1 MYTDASTSTGAGAWF
16 TDEAGNKRE
25 CFIRWSPDEI
35 AAIQKSKSEG
45 GISINE
51 LEFIAVMY
59 AIIYWGS
66 DLHGKVIQ
74 VKCDNTTAISWIM
87 KSRGSNRS
95 PIAEYLVQIFVLYCL
110 MTDIVVVAD
119 HIPGAINDY
128 ADYLSRDLS
137 LQEDQEIEDISK
149 DETILKEQKRKT
161 ILRETLKNSMIQ
173 LHSTP
178 LQQKLKLVRSLL

>member
-1 MYTDASTSTGAGAWF
+1 
-16 TDEAGNKRE
+16 
-25 CFIRWSPDEI
+25 
-35 AAIQKSKSEG
+35 
-45 GISINE
+45 
-51 LEFIAVMY
+51 
-59 AIIYWGS
+59 
-66 DLHGKVIQ
+66 
-74 VKCDNTTAISWIM
+74 
-87 KSRGSNRS
+87 
-95 PIAEYLVQIFVLYCL
+95 
-110 MTDIVVVAD
+110 VAD

-137 LQEDQEIEDISK
+137 LQEDKEIEDISK